1 VIKKISN
8 VKWRKFKMINKIN
21 TFCSGK
27 LIGIIAAS
35 LLLFIPIGCSGDNSN
50 EETNKTEVHNESE
63 EHSDEIFMTDETMKE
78 LGIEVKEAG
87 SGVIKNHIDL
97 TGEIIAEPSRISHV
111 IPRFEGIVKEVFK
124 TVGDKV
130 KKGEVLALIESN
142 ESLTTYEVQSLIDG
156 TIIEMHMTQGELI
169 GNELHAFVI
178 ADLNKVWAIF
188 NIYQK
193 DIGKIRVGQQSLISI
208 GAKDVQETGTISYV
222 SPIVNERTR
231 TAAGRVILN
240 NHSGKW
246 MPGMFVTAKV
256 FISEKKF
263 PLVIEKTALQFIDD
277 KLVVF
282 VKGEDGAFHPN
293 EVKTGTENDDAIEII
308 SGLKVGDQYAAK
320 NSFILKSEI
329 LKESFGGGHVH

>member
-1 VIKKISN
+1 MINKISN
-8 VKWRKFKMINKIN
+8 VN
-21 TFCSGK
+21 SYK
-27 LIGIIAAS
+27 LFGIIAAS
-35 LLLFIPIGCSGDNSN
+35 LLLFLSIRCSDSN
-50 EETNKTEVHNESE
+50 TNEDTNKAEVHNESE
-63 EHSDEIFMTDETMKE
+63 EHSDEIFMTEETMKE

-87 SGVIKNHIDL
+87 SGVIKNYIEL

-142 ESLTTYEVQSLIDG
+142 ESLATYEVQSLIDG

-193 DIGKIRVGQQSLISI
+193 DLGKIKAGQKAIVSI
-208 GAKDVQETGTISYV
+208 GANDSQETGTISYV
-222 SPIVNERTR
+222 SPVVNEKTR
-231 TAAGRVILN
+231 TASGRVILN
-240 NHSGKW
+240 NQSGRW

-256 FISEKKF
+256 HVSEKKYA
-263 PLVIEKTALQFIDD
+263 LVIEKTALQTLDD

-282 VKGEDGAFHPN
+282 IKDEDGGFHPSN
-293 EVKTGTENDDAIEII
+293 VKTGGENDDTIEII
-308 SGLKVGDQYAAK
+308 SGLKAGDKYVSK

-329 LKESFGGGHVH
+329 QKESFGGGHVH